1 MSNPVVPDAIG
12 TPQAESLI
20 QERVVNMLVEPLAAA
35 SVILNS
41 GVQIIDSAAPVRV
54 PTLAGAFAPDWVGEN
69 ELIPSETGA
78 FGELQL
84 MPTERKSIKTIVRVS
99 NELIRMATIGV
110 SSALQTRLVTDVRDK
125 LDTAMLTGDGD
136 DNTVTGLMNVPGHLT
151 ADFDSGDP
159 DSVLDAIA
167 LMSGHEITP
176 SVIYMN
182 GADFFALRKVK
193 DTTGRAL
200 IQPDVTEGA
209 TFRLH
214 GIPVRV
220 SSKVTE
226 GSPVLVDISKI
237 VVVRDLDPAVDIL
250 TERYAE
256 YDQTGIRVRARYD
269 IGALHPK
276 AVLVMGEADA
286 GA

>member
-1 MSNPVVPDAIG
+1 
-12 TPQAESLI
+12 
-20 QERVVNMLVEPLAAA
+20 
-35 SVILNS
+35 
-41 GVQIIDSAAPVRV
+41 
-54 PTLAGAFAPDWVGEN
+54 
-69 ELIPSETGA
+69 
-78 FGELQL
+78 
-84 MPTERKSIKTIVRVS
+84 
-99 NELIRMATIGV
+99 MATRGV
-110 SSALQTRLVTDVRDK
+110 SQTLQTRLVTDVRDK
-125 LDTAMLTGDGD
+125 LDTALLNGDGAD
-136 DNTVTGLMNVPGHLT
+136 DTVTGLAATPGALT

-159 DSVLDAIA
+159 DSVLDAVA
-167 LMSGHEITP
+167 AMSAEEITP

-200 IQPDVTEGA
+200 IQPDVTQGA
-209 TFRLH
+209 RFTLH

-226 GSPVLVDISKI
+226 GAPVLVDMSKV
-237 VVVRDLDPAVDIL
+237 VVVRDLAPAVDIL

-269 IGALHPK
+269 VGVLHPS
-276 AVLVMGEADA
+276 AVLVMSS